1 MGPSQSPITQWGWG
15 FHILQSSIDP
25 GDLRFFL
32 WVVRVV
38 EICMY
43 GFVIRGWELILPGC
57 GGTLALA
64 RRATFAAR
72 CLHEPHP
79 ISNHPVGLGFPHP
92 AGRYRPGES
101 PFSSPRSWSC
111 RYMEAFLIMR
121 GWEPLRLG
129 VCWLYVQSPAN
140 QRSDNGTGVSTPYRV
155 VSTWGITVFVHRLS
169 EL

>member
-1 MGPSQSPITQWGWG
+1 MEGFMTGTYPPRVWRDLGVGPRGNVRRALPPRAPSNQQSPSGVTQWGWG

-79 ISNHPVGLGFPHP
+79 ISNHPVGLPSG
-92 AGRYRPGES
+92 A
-101 PFSSPRSWSC
+101 
-111 RYMEAFLIMR
+111 
-121 GWEPLRLG
+121 
-129 VCWLYVQSPAN
+129 
-140 QRSDNGTGVSTPYRV
+140 DVSTPCGA
-155 VSTWGITVFVHRLS
+155 VSTREMCICPRLVVFAEIWKDL
-169 EL
+169 